1 MATEIKAPE
10 KKDDKFS
17 SMVPDKFKFK
27 ARKDY
32 DEDWQ
37 VHRQYVTTFDPLEAM
52 LIGVV
57 YDSVSNSVDTS
68 KITDSYAAT
77 LAKERAD
84 RVIAKLPDG
93 ETESVGRADIGKA
106 AFMDILRQKWIY
118 PNCNAQH
125 SFLEKLNM
133 WQLYSSVYGYMPMF
147 YDWNVAPSGYIGPD
161 CWLWNP
167 RNLIPQQGRASIN
180 DMEYITALT
189 WVNKSYLEGVY
200 EQNGGKL
207 DEPAQ
212 TASSNSSDDENN
224 AENEGGWDLEAL
236 QILIGIADQSTN
248 PDATRDSKIMRER
261 TPQAMRRGVC
271 LATRYE
277 AGEDGEWVTFAPDH
291 GYVEVRRLKNPH
303 KNGRIPFV
311 IKYSQPLFD
320 SFYGLGDFQRAKPL
334 QFARDGLINFYFK
347 GIKMNLIPPLVANA
361 NGVLKHTLDY
371 REGAVML
378 ETIPNSIRRLET
390 STAGLAT
397 FQAAQDSLTGSL
409 LSLYGSQNASI
420 SSGDALNPGQG
431 KTPQAINLY
440 SDKEATRDGSE
451 RRHLE
456 DAIQILTDGFFSLVA
471 NIGTEDIP
479 VQLFAQDIQN
489 IIKSGLTDVEGLFK
503 DFKPDANGIA
513 GDLKIDPEKLKGIEY
528 RFKIDPNS
536 TAAANKDAMLKSM
549 QDLLATI
556 GKFQNIFQEDPR
568 FTIHWDAIMDTYEQL
583 TGIPNASQFIT
594 FDPNMPSP
602 QQLEAQQASQTKVTT
617 PTGQVHETADLG
629 RLYLNTNDWWVK
641 NQILSALG
649 FQPAPQSVQNA
660 IGNNPDDSG
669 PQPTVPEPAG
679 PSIEQPGP
687 TTISTGHTFN
697 DKNVAAAAQAIQ
709 AAPSPMVQPQTP
721 PSGTSVPTPP
731 EPTVT
736 STGHTFND
744 PTIAKAAEAINKV
757 PEPKL
762 SAAPETSKIEPTKVT
777 SKKK

>member
-1 MATEIKAPE
+1 MATSPPE
-10 KKDDKFS
+10 KKQFS
-17 SMVPDKFKFK
+17 VPEHLVFK

-32 DEDWQ
+32 EEDWQ
-37 VHRQYVTTFDPLEAM
+37 IHRQYVTTFDPLEAM

-57 YDSVSNSVDTS
+57 YDSVSNSIDTS

-84 RVIAKLPDG
+84 RVVAKLPDG
-93 ETESVGRADIGKA
+93 STESMGRADVGKA

-118 PNCNAQH
+118 PNANAQH

-147 YDWNVAPSGYIGPD
+147 YDWNVSPSGYVGPD

-167 RNLIPQQGRASIN
+167 RNLIPQQARASIN
-180 DMEYITALT
+180 EMEYVTALT
-189 WVNKSYLEGVY
+189 WVNKSYLEGIL
-200 EQNGGKL
+200 EQNGGTLEK
-207 DEPAQ
+207 EEQ
-212 TASSNSSDDENN
+212 TAGSNQTETGDN
-224 AENEGGWDLEAL
+224 AEDKGGWDNEAL
-236 QILIGIADQSTN
+236 TLLIEIADQSTN
-248 PDATRDSKIMRER
+248 PDATRDSKIARER
-261 TPQAMRRGVC
+261 TPQAMKRGVL

-291 GYVEVRRLKNPH
+291 GYLEVRRLPNPH
-303 KNGRIPFV
+303 QNGRIPFV

-420 SSGDALNPGQG
+420 SSGDALNPTQG

-440 SDKEATRDGSE
+440 ADKEATRDGSE

-456 DAIQILTDGFFSLVA
+456 DSIQILTNGFFSLIA
-471 NIGTEDIP
+471 NIGTEAIP
-479 VQLFAQDIQN
+479 VQLFKKDIEN
-489 IIKSGLTDVEGLFK
+489 IIKSGLTDVKDLFTTK
-503 DFKPDANGIA
+503 NFKPDVNGIA
-513 GDLKIDPEKLKGIEY
+513 ADLKIDPEKLKGIEY

-536 TAAANKDAMLKSM
+536 TAATNKQAML
-549 QDLLATI
+549 QALEEFLGTL
-556 GKFQNIFQEDPR
+556 GKFQNILTEDPQV
-568 FTIHWDAIMDTYEQL
+568 TVHWDIILETYEQL
-583 TGIPNASQFIT
+583 TGIPNAAQFVS
-594 FDPNMPSP
+594 FDPNAPTK
-602 QQLEAQQASQTKVTT
+602 QQMEAQQQQQAAQSQPGASVKM
-617 PTGQVHETADLG
+617 PTGQVHENADLG
-629 RLYLNTNDWWVK
+629 KLYLNTDDWWVK
-641 NQILSALG
+641 NQILQAMG
-649 FQPAPQSVQNA
+649 FQPAPPEVQQQ
-660 IGNNPDDSG
+660 IQTTTPTGQKEQEG
-669 PQPTVPEPAG
+669 PG
-679 PSIEQPGP
+679 IDQPGP

-697 DKNVAAAAQAIQ
+697 DPHVAAAAEAINSNQ
-709 AAPSPMVQPQTP
+709 PTPLPAPMAQPTP
-721 PSGTSVPTPP
+721 EAPP
-731 EPTVT
+731 EPSVI

-744 PTIAKAAEAINKV
+744 PTIAKAADAINKFTPPPVKSGLPGPTEPAKV
-757 PEPKL
+757 P
-762 SAAPETSKIEPTKVT
+762 
-777 SKKK
+777 SKK